1 MGIFGWLKPEEEDGD
16 RVIGEISN
24 DRGDHAV
31 FDIPA
36 DGEDDVDRIMRDNGV
51 RNDHDEQEG
60 SRYDAERRW
69 NRRDHDELRYHTDD
83 VVDRDEDREAEV
95 DDDTI
100 TERDEQSA
108 SGGWRLFG

>member
-1 MGIFGWLKPEEEDGD
+1 MVFGWLRPEEDDD

-36 DGEDDVDRIMRDNGV
+36 DGEDDVDRIMRDHGV
-51 RNDHDEQEG
+51 RNDHDEQE
-60 SRYDAERRW
+60 SRRYDAERRW
-69 NRRDHDELRYHTDD
+69 ERRDHDELRYRTDD
-83 VVDRDEDREAEV
+83 VVDRDEDREPEE

-100 TERDEQSA
+100 DERDEQSA
-108 SGGWRLFG
+108 SGGWWPFG